1 MSQLIKHVSMLAE
14 FDHNSNVSKYHK
26 WFKQNATLYTN
37 VNKNESLK
45 LSKYARIKACFDNCS
60 KLAFK
65 YKKLEY
71 IEGYTFSLIPLEHAF
86 LINNKNEII
95 DPTLAINHGEI
106 KDRYGSEYY
115 GIKIP
120 KNILKILKLNKNR
133 YTPLT
138 YLYWEYMN
146 KP

>member
-26 WFKQNATLYTN
+26 WFKQNAKLYIN
-37 VNKNESLK
+37 VNKEQSKK
-45 LSKYARIKACFDNCS
+45 LSKYATIKRCFDNCS
-60 KLAFK
+60 KLAFR

-95 DPTLAINHGEI
+95 DPTLAINHGD

-115 GIKIP
+115 GIIIP
-120 KNILKILKLNKNR
+120 KNILLRLKVNQNR

-138 YLYWEYMN
+138 YLYWEYLN